1 MHAIQQFVTLRDTW
15 GPLCFVPASPGL
27 SEHSVLYSEIT
38 LRDCRLQMGCD
49 CIEKEK
55 LFKAFDYM
63 NREIK
68 QKKSHYA
75 PDCNY
80 SNEKG

>member
-1 MHAIQQFVTLRDTW
+1 
-15 GPLCFVPASPGL
+15 
-27 SEHSVLYSEIT
+27 
-38 LRDCRLQMGCD
+38 MGCD